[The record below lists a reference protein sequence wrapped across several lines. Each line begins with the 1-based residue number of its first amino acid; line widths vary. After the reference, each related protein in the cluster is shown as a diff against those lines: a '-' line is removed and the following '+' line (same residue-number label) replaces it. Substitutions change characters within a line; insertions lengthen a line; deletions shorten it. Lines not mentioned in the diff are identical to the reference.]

1 VRGNTPAIRTPPLLA
16 SAAWRLA
23 LVFALYAYQG
33 IVAGFALTALPNRAA
48 ELGASAAE
56 LGAYAALIGL
66 PWILQPFWGP
76 VVDRFGGSRMGR
88 RRFWVLAALGG
99 SLAAQSCLI
108 WAGDSVG
115 DGSVG
120 NLPVIAAIFTLHSL
134 CAVLMDTA
142 TDAMIIDHTPPHQL
156 GRATACTR
164 AGFVTGGAVGAMAFA
179 WLLAHLTI
187 GEAGLLL
194 LGLGLLTA
202 IMPLLVREAPG
213 DAWISLRHHPQSAQL
228 CMVAVLWE
236 LRAQMLRPAHGVLL
250 LFCIAQDF
258 CGALLRLPLG
268 VHLVQQ
274 ADWTAESLS
283 TAQGAIGLA
292 AGTLGA
298 WMVGRWTDQVG
309 PARALGRLLAASAVA
324 HLVAGAV
331 LAMGGGWAGPVA
343 LSLSGITSALC
354 FVALAPAVMQAS
366 AGATAASRFAL
377 YMAALNL
384 GDVLGSAAAGAV
396 AGLGI
401 APLAVLVAA
410 GYALLARVSDT
421 MVRRFRA

>member
-1 VRGNTPAIRTPPLLA
+1 MHGNAPAIPTPPFLA
-16 SAAWRLA
+16 SSGWRLS
-23 LVFALYAYQG
+23 LVFTLYAYQG
-33 IVAGFALTALPNRAA
+33 IVAGFALTALPNHAA
-48 ELGASAAE
+48 ELGASTAE

-66 PWILQPFWGP
+66 PWILQPLWGP

-88 RRFWVLAALGG
+88 RRFWVVVALGG

-108 WAGDSVG
+108 WAGDRLG
-115 DGSVG
+115 DGSFG
-120 NLPVIAAIFTLHSL
+120 NLPAIAAIFTLHSL
-134 CAVLMDTA
+134 CAALMDTA

-187 GEAGLLL
+187 SEAGLLL

-202 IMPLLVREAPG
+202 VMPLLVREAPG
-213 DAWISLRHHPQSAQL
+213 DARLSLRHEPRVAQPG
-228 CMVAVLWE
+228 MAAVLWE
-236 LRAQMLRPAHGVLL
+236 LRSQMLRPAHGVLL
-250 LFCIAQDF
+250 LFCVAQDF

-268 VHLVQQ
+268 VHLIQQ
-274 ADWTAESLS
+274 ANWTAESLS

-331 LAMGGGWAGPVA
+331 LALGGGWAGPVA
-343 LSLSGITSALC
+343 LSLSGVTSALC

-366 AGATAASRFAL
+366 AGPTAASRFAL

-396 AGLGI
+396 AGLGV
-401 APLAVLVAA
+401 APLALLVAC
-410 GYALLARVSDT
+410 GYALLARASGT